1 MPSSACVLPTLG
13 TTATSSERQ
22 AREKTTLLRNLLLQH
37 LALGHGFALI
47 DPHGDLAEEILQHV
61 PRWRTDHVVYFNP
74 GDRDFPIAFNPLAN
88 VPHDQQSLAVSGIV
102 SALKNLWPD
111 SWGPRM
117 EFILQNA
124 VAALLEADNTSLLGV
139 NRMLTDKVYRDHI
152 VRQVRDPFVRDYW
165 TREFE
170 SYDPR
175 FRREAI
181 APIQNKLG
189 QFLMS
194 PITRNI
200 LGQVKNRIDIPFI
213 MDHGRIFI
221 ANLSQGKIGADK
233 ANLLGSLLVSQFQIA
248 AMARSNIPESDRR
261 DFFLFADEFQNFT
274 TDAFVSLLSE
284 ARKYRLNLTLAH
296 QYMAQLK
303 PEIRDAV
310 LGNVGTMIAFRVGYN
325 DAEQLQNELARD
337 FDARQFVELGKFEII
352 VRLHRNGQPQVPF
365 RGVTLPPIVGES
377 GLSERAIARSRD
389 RFATLRGIVEDKL
402 SRWIG

>member
-1 MPSSACVLPTLG
+1 MTQQPFIQIGRYMEHHGGAIFGMRPSD
-13 TTATSSERQ
+13 
-22 AREKTTLLRNLLLQH
+22 ARNHCYIIGKTGSGKTTLLRNLLLQH

-152 VRQVRDPFVRDYW
+152 VRQVSDPFVRDYW

-189 QFLMS
+189 QF
-194 PITRNI
+194 
-200 LGQVKNRIDIPFI
+200 
-213 MDHGRIFI
+213 
-221 ANLSQGKIGADK
+221 
-233 ANLLGSLLVSQFQIA
+233 
-248 AMARSNIPESDRR
+248 
-261 DFFLFADEFQNFT
+261 
-274 TDAFVSLLSE
+274 
-284 ARKYRLNLTLAH
+284 
-296 QYMAQLK
+296 
-303 PEIRDAV
+303 
-310 LGNVGTMIAFRVGYN
+310 
-325 DAEQLQNELARD
+325 
-337 FDARQFVELGKFEII
+337 EII
-352 VRLHRNGQPQVPF
+352 ARLHRNGQLQVPF

-377 GLSERAIARSRD
+377 GLSERAIAKSRD